1 MLGDIDAIVTLAVR
15 DLDAAKNFYEGILG
29 LEPVPSD
36 EPEMLAYKSGNTP
49 VMVYRS
55 QHAGTNRA
63 TGATWV
69 VGDVDAVVQAL
80 KAKGVAFERYDLP
93 ETTHEG
99 DVHVAGELRVAWFK
113 DPDGNILSLVNG

>member
-1 MLGDIDAIVTLAVR
+1 MLGDVDAIVTLAVR
-15 DLDAAKNFYEGILG
+15 DLDAAKDFYEGILG
-29 LEPVPSD
+29 LVPVPSD

-55 QHAGTNRA
+55 EYAGTNRA

-69 VGDVDAVVQAL
+69 VDDVDEVVRAL
-80 KAKGVAFERYDLP
+80 KAKGVVFERYDLP
-93 ETTHEG
+93 ETTHDG
-99 DVHVAGELRVAWFK
+99 DVHVAGDLRVAWLK

>member
-36 EPEMLAYKSGNTP
+36 EPEMLAYKSGSTP

-69 VGDVDAVVQAL
+69 VDDVDEVVRAL

-93 ETTHEG
+93 ETTHDG
-99 DVHVAGELRVAWFK
+99 DVHVAGDLRVAWLK

>member
-1 MLGDIDAIVTLAVR
+1 MLGDVDAIVTLAVQ
-15 DLDAAKNFYEGILG
+15 DLDAAKDFYEGTLG
-29 LEPVPSD
+29 LQPVPSD

-55 QHAGTNRA
+55 QYAGTNRA

-69 VGDVDAVVQAL
+69 VDDVDEVVRGLQ
-80 KAKGVAFERYDLP
+80 AKGVAFERYDLP
-93 ETTHEG
+93 ETTHDG
-99 DVHVAGELRVAWFK
+99 DVHVAGELRVAWLK